1 MHDRYS
7 TLFLYTRELCSC
19 QPQHVRR
26 PVDVT
31 LNHKGLSNIKFEL
44 VLRPHLS
51 RRSVCSDCGAHVS
64 PPPPSVCAFE
74 GAQSPNTNLWGLKI
88 DKFESYAAIHER
100 EMYVIKTCWASMLT
114 YAGTENI
121 FFYWHFNFLDSI
133 KKKCESLVASA
144 SDWDDPIFHEFV
156 FLISFEKF
164 FSTHFFSV
172 ALRQLYMR
180 CCTLHLI
187 TVIRPINRDM
197 GWERERD
204 GRGVTGASA
213 SDDERAKALK
223 NVEISAAFCAAIKT

>member
-44 VLRPHLS
+44 VLRTHLS

-133 KKKCESLVASA
+133 KKKKCESLVASA
-144 SDWDDPIFHEFV
+144 SDLDDPIFHEFV

-164 FSTHFFSV
+164 FSTHFYFGRAAT
-172 ALRQLYMR
+172 ALYALLY
-180 CCTLHLI
+180 TPFNYSNSAHKSWYGL
-187 TVIRPINRDM
+187 
-197 GWERERD
+197 RERD